1 MQVIG
6 TAGHVDH
13 GKSTLINQLTGIHPD
28 RLKEEQARE
37 MSIELGFAWFELPN
51 GGEVGVVDVPGHR
64 DFIENML
71 SGIGGIDTA
80 LFVVAADEGVMP
92 QTREHLAILDLL
104 EVPAGVVALTK
115 IDLIKEPE
123 WLDLVEAD
131 LSETLAGTALEK
143 APIVRVSARTGA
155 GMDDLVEAL
164 QDVLSQRPHRPDLNR
179 PRLPIDRVFTL
190 SGFGT
195 IVTGTLLDGQLQV
208 GDTIQILPSSLEGRI
223 RGLQTHKQAEEIA
236 LPGGRTAV
244 NITGVSVDQ
253 IQRGDVLAHPDDYLP
268 SKMIDV
274 WCTFLPDADAP
285 LRHNTE
291 VKFFLGAAEI
301 MTRVRLLGVEELKPG
316 QDAFL
321 QFMLQE
327 PVIAQRGDRFIIRR
341 PSPPATIGGGQ
352 VLDPHPNRRH
362 KRFNET
368 RLDEL
373 ARLLV
378 GTPEEILY
386 QAAVKLGPTRLK
398 EIISA
403 SGLEPELALAAASNL
418 TDQGALVELRGVNLL
433 ITGDE
438 LARATEIIKETL
450 SAYHKKHPLR
460 TGMPREQLKSQMGLQ
475 GDVFD
480 ALINRL
486 AAEGSLEETGAS
498 LNLTGHAVEFS
509 DAQHK
514 QASEL
519 LSGFKADP
527 FGPPTRKQCLEK
539 IEEPLLNALVE
550 TGQLVQVNEDVLLQP
565 DAYQAMH
572 DAVIDH
578 IKAQGQ
584 ITLAELRD
592 KFNTSRKYA
601 VAVLEHLDQTGIT
614 LRRGDIRVLR
624 RP

>member
-13 GKSTLINQLTGIHPD
+13 GKSTLINRLTGIHPD
-28 RLKEEQARE
+28 RLKEERDRE

-51 GGEVGVVDVPGHR
+51 GEDVGVVDVPGHR

-71 SGIGGIDTA
+71 SGIGGIDAA

-92 QTREHLAILDLL
+92 QTREHLAILNLL
-104 EVPAGVVALTK
+104 QVPAGVVALTK
-115 IDLIKEPE
+115 IDLVEEPE

-131 LSETLAGTALEK
+131 LSETLDGTALEK

-155 GMDDLVEAL
+155 GMDELVEAL
-164 QDVLSQRPHRPDLNR
+164 QEVLAQRSHRPDLNR

-195 IVTGTLLDGQLQV
+195 IVTGTLLDGSLQV
-208 GDTIQILPSSLEGRI
+208 GETIEILPSRLEGRI
-223 RGLQTHKQAEEIA
+223 RGLQTHKQAEDTA

-253 IQRGDVLAHPDDYLP
+253 IQRGDVLAHPGDYRP
-268 SKMIDV
+268 SKMVDV
-274 WCTFLPDADAP
+274 WCTLLPDADAP
-285 LRHNTE
+285 LKHNAE

-301 MTRVRLLGVEELKPG
+301 MARVRLLGEEALQPG
-316 QDAFL
+316 EEAFL
-321 QFMLQE
+321 QLMLQE
-327 PVIAQRGDRFIIRR
+327 PVVGLRGDRFILRR

-352 VLDPHPNRRH
+352 MLDPHPKRRH

-386 QAAVKLGPTRLK
+386 QAAVKLAPASLK
-398 EIISA
+398 EIVSA
-403 SGLEPELALAAASNL
+403 SGLEPEPALKAATELIAKG
-418 TDQGALVELRGVNLL
+418 DLVELNGVNLL
-433 ITGDE
+433 ITERE
-438 LARATEIIKETL
+438 LSHLLEKSTETL
-450 SAYHKKHPLR
+450 AAYHKQHSLR
-460 TGMPREQLKSQMGLQ
+460 TGMPREQLKSQLALGA
-475 GDVFD
+475 DVFD
-480 ALINRL
+480 ALITRL
-486 AAEGSLEETGAS
+486 AAQGVLEETGAS
-498 LNLTGHAVEFS
+498 LNLAGHSVVFNPHQQEQVE
-509 DAQHK
+509 K
-514 QASEL
+514 L
-519 LSGFKADP
+519 LSAFKAAP
-527 FGPPTRKQCLEK
+527 YAPPTRKQCLEQ

-550 TGQLVQVNEDVLLQP
+550 MGRLVQVNEEVLLQP
-565 DAYQAMH
+565 ETYQTMRM
-572 DAVIDH
+572 AVIDH
-578 IKAQGQ
+578 IKAQGE
-584 ITLAELRD
+584 ISLAELRD
-592 KFNTSRKYA
+592 KFDTSRKYA
-601 VAVLEHLDQTGIT
+601 VAVLEHLDQSGIT

>member
-6 TAGHVDH
+6 TAGHEDH
-13 GKSTLINQLTGIHPD
+13 GKSTLISRLTGIHPD
-28 RLKEEQARE
+28 RLKEERDRE

-51 GGEVGVVDVPGHR
+51 GDEVGVVDVPGHR

-71 SGIGGIDTA
+71 SGIGGIDAA

-104 EVPAGVVALTK
+104 QVPAGVVALTK
-115 IDLIKEPE
+115 VDLIKEPE

-131 LSETLAGTALEK
+131 LSESLAGTVLEK

-155 GMDDLVEAL
+155 GMDDLVAAL
-164 QDVLSQRPHRPDLNR
+164 QEVLSHRPHRPDLNR

-190 SGFGT
+190 PGFGT
-195 IVTGTLLDGQLQV
+195 IVTGTLLDGELRT
-208 GDTIQILPSSLEGRI
+208 GENIEILPSGLEGRI
-223 RGLQTHKQAEEIA
+223 RGLQTHKQAEDRA

-244 NITGVSVDQ
+244 NITGISVDQ
-253 IQRGDVLAHPDDYLP
+253 IQRGDVLARPETYQP

-274 WCTFLPDADAP
+274 WCTLLSDADAP

-301 MTRVRLLGVEELKPG
+301 MARVRLLGVDQLMPG
-316 QDAFL
+316 QEAFL
-321 QFMLQE
+321 QLMLE
-327 PVIAQRGDRFIIRR
+327 NPAVALRGDRFIIRR
-341 PSPPATIGGGQ
+341 PSPPATVGGGQ
-352 VLDPHPNRRH
+352 VLDPHPKRRH

-386 QAAVKLGPTRLK
+386 QAAAKVSPASLTQ
-398 EIISA
+398 IIEA
-403 SGLEPELALAAASNL
+403 SGLEPEPALQAAAAL
-418 TDQGALVELRGVNLL
+418 TDAGSLVELHGVKLV
-433 ITGDE
+433 ITADA
-438 LARATEIIKETL
+438 LDSLQQKALSTL
-450 SAYHKKHPLR
+450 DAYHHQFPLKP
-460 TGMPREQLKSQMGLQ
+460 GMPREQLKSQLGVPSE
-475 GDVFD
+475 VFD
-480 ALINRL
+480 ALVRRL
-486 AAEGSLEETGAS
+486 AASRDLEEAGAR
-498 LNLTGHAVEFS
+498 LNLAGHAVVFS
-509 DAQHK
+509 EAQQK
-514 QASEL
+514 QVQAL
-519 LSGFKADP
+519 LAQFAAAP
-527 FGPPTRKQCLEK
+527 YAPPTRKQCLESMD
-539 IEEPLLNALVE
+539 EPLLNALVE
-550 TGQLVQVNEDVLLQP
+550 TGQLVQVNEEVLILP
-565 DAYQAMH
+565 EAYQAMRA
-572 DAVIDH
+572 AVIEH

-592 KFNTSRKYA
+592 QFDTSRKYA